1 MLNKAIIM
9 GRLTRDPELKYTQSQ
24 LPVVSFSVAVD
35 RDYVRQGEQR
45 ETDFINV
52 VAWRSTAEF
61 ISKWFHKGS
70 MIVVEGK
77 LQTRKWQDKYEQK
90 RTELEIIADNVYF
103 GDSKRSDGST
113 GDEYGRNPSAPIYQ
127 PSYQPPQYAAPSYQ
141 SAPQA
146 AAPAA
151 PAYSNDFRPLD
162 DGDDDVPF

>member
-35 RDYVRQGEQR
+35 RDFVRQGEQR

-70 MIVVEGK
+70 MIIVEGK

-90 RTELEIIADNVYF
+90 RTELEIIADNVWF
-103 GDSKRSDGST
+103 GESKRSDEGS
-113 GDEYGRNPSAPIYQ
+113 DYGRAPAAPAYQ
-127 PSYQPPQYAAPSYQ
+127 PPAYQPPSYQPSFPQPG
-141 SAPQA
+141 

-162 DGDDDVPF
+162 DSEDDVPF

>member
-35 RDYVRQGEQR
+35 RDFVRQGEQR
-45 ETDFINV
+45 ETDFLNV

-61 ISKWFHKGS
+61 IAKWFHKGS

-90 RTELEIIADNVYF
+90 RTEIEIIADNVYF
-103 GDSKRSDGST
+103 GDSKRSDDS
-113 GDEYGRNPSAPIYQ
+113 GDYGRS
-127 PSYQPPQYAAPSYQ
+127 AAPSYQ
-141 SAPQA
+141 PTSYQTSSYQPNPYQQAP

-162 DGDDDVPF
+162 DSEDDVPF

>member
-24 LPVVSFSVAVD
+24 IPVVSFSVAVD
-35 RDYVRQGEQR
+35 RDFVRQGEQR
-45 ETDFINV
+45 EADFINV

-77 LQTRKWQDKYEQK
+77 LQTRKWQDKFEQK

-103 GDSKRSDGST
+103 GDSKRSD
-113 GDEYGRNPSAPIYQ
+113 DEYGRAPA
-127 PSYQPPQYAAPSYQ
+127 SYQ
-141 SAPQA
+141 
-146 AAPAA
+146 A
-151 PAYSNDFRPLD
+151 PAYQAPTGSVPEAPAFTNDFRPLD
-162 DGDDDVPF
+162 DGDDVPF